1 MYQCPGGIRTIHARR
16 GSLISNTD
24 EKQKRPRGRP
34 KSIDLDQRQAEIIE
48 AGTDVFIELG
58 YANTTVDIIAARCG
72 ISKRTFYDFYEAKGE
87 LLSAALKARNDSV
100 FNFPDASEDTAL
112 DALFGQ
118 VFYVD
123 DGAAPSPANMRQYFL
138 AEAAWEATEFVPQL
152 RQDFDAARAELA
164 SWLRVLGDKGRI
176 ISIDADAAATMLIG
190 IVFGSLSIDR
200 TGADLDVRAKRT
212 KAYLASSLKIFAN
225 GLLP

>member
-1 MYQCPGGIRTIHARR
+1 MYQCRRDENNTCARR
-16 GSLISNTD
+16 GNVSSNTE

-34 KSIDLDQRQAEIIE
+34 KSIDLDQRQADIIE

-72 ISKRTFYDFYEAKGE
+72 ISKRTFYDFYEAKGD
-87 LLSAALKARNDSV
+87 LLSAALKARSGSV
-100 FNFPDASEDTAL
+100 FNFPDAVDGAAL
-112 DALFGQ
+112 DTLLGQ
-118 VFYVD
+118 VFAVD
-123 DGAAPSPANMRQYFL
+123 DSEAPSPANMRQYFL
-138 AEAAWEATEFVPQL
+138 AEVAWEATEFVPQL
-152 RQDFDAARAELA
+152 RQDFDMARAELA
-164 SWLRVLGDKGRI
+164 SWLRGLSDKGRI

-212 KAYLASSLKIFAN
+212 KAYLGSSLKIFAN

>member
-1 MYQCPGGIRTIHARR
+1 MYQCRRDKNNRCARR
-16 GSLISNTD
+16 GIVSSNTE
-24 EKQKRPRGRP
+24 EKPKRPRGRP
-34 KSIDLDQRQAEIIE
+34 KSIDLDQRQADIIE
-48 AGTDVFIELG
+48 SGTDVFIELG

-72 ISKRTFYDFYEAKGE
+72 ISKRTFYDFYEAKGD
-87 LLSAALKARNDSV
+87 LLSAAIKARSGSI
-100 FNFPDASEDTAL
+100 FHFPEADAAL
-112 DALFGQ
+112 DVLLGQ

-123 DGAAPSPANMRQYFL
+123 ADDAPSPANMRQYFL
-138 AEAAWEATEFVPQL
+138 IEVAWEATEYVPQL

-164 SWLRVLGDKGRI
+164 SWLRTLSESGKI
-176 ISIDADAAATMLIG
+176 IAIDADAAATMLIG

-212 KAYLASSLKIFAN
+212 KAYLRSSLKIFAN

>member
-1 MYQCPGGIRTIHARR
+1 V
-16 GSLISNTD
+16 SSNVD

-34 KSIDLDQRQAEIIE
+34 KSVDLDQRQAEIIE
-48 AGTDVFIELG
+48 SGTDVFIELG

-72 ISKRTFYDFYEAKGE
+72 ISKRTFYDFYEAKGD
-87 LLSAALKARNDSV
+87 LLSAAIKARSGSV
-100 FNFPDASEDTAL
+100 FQFPEAASDAAL
-112 DALFGQ
+112 DMLLGQ
-118 VFYVD
+118 VFYVGAD
-123 DGAAPSPANMRQYFL
+123 DAPSPANMRQYFL
-138 AEAAWEATEFVPQL
+138 IEVAWEATEYVPQL

-164 SWLRVLGDKGRI
+164 SWLRSLSEKGKI
-176 ISIDADAAATMLIG
+176 IAIDADAAATMLIG

-212 KAYLASSLKIFAN
+212 KAYLGSSLKIFAN